1 MEVIVSYIIGN
12 WLLAVLGTFVFC
24 ILIVAVG
31 LWKLLKKVLV
41 VSWIVVKWICVHLWM
56 LAKWSYR
63 KYQEYKERKNS
74 FVIYAD

>member
-1 MEVIVSYIIGN
+1 MEVIVGYVIGK
-12 WLLAVLGTFVFC
+12 WLLAILGTFVFC